1 MKTRKVKGE
10 YNPSQRHL
18 VYLDDL
24 LLVVVSLQG
33 DRGFRGP
40 PGPPGPPAQG
50 VDGHTT
56 VHVPGPPVFTQSYN
70 NKANIVLFTCIKNL
84 C

>member
-1 MKTRKVKGE
+1 MKTWKVKGE
-10 YNPSQRHL
+10 DNLNQRHF

-56 VHVPGPPVFTQSYN
+56 VHVPGPPVFTQPF
-70 NKANIVLFTCIKNL
+70 NKRANVVLF
-84 C
+84 